1 MVQKPPHNVN
11 DPLAG
16 PSITDYDQAKEI
28 AHNGAQKERC
38 ALATRQDLQPE
49 ILYFLADDP
58 DPEVRRLL
66 ATNPAAP
73 RHADLVL
80 AQDKDEK
87 VRGGLA
93 AKMAELA
100 PGLSAFEADKIGQLT
115 YQALELL
122 ARDQVVRVRQ
132 ILAEALKDIAD
143 APAEVIRHLAE
154 DAELVV
160 ASPILQFSPV
170 LSDEDL
176 LDIISKN
183 TNYDRL
189 GIIAQRQDVGNR
201 IGDAII
207 DSGDVESIALL
218 LANDSAQL
226 REEALDNIIDQAAD
240 KISWHKPLVNRSFL
254 PDHAALK
261 LAQFVA
267 DNLINSLLARDD
279 LSADTLLEVRAVV
292 NVKLQET
299 STDTEASVSQTD
311 YDRTPAEIA
320 FEKAT
325 SLREMNNLSPADIMH
340 ALKNGDDD
348 FTIASLAVRSELH
361 TMAVRKTIAD
371 KNIKGLLSIAWA
383 AGLSAAEAAA
393 VQRKL
398 AKLPENRV
406 IDANPQGDYTLS
418 DGDMEWQLEF
428 VRDRG

>member
-1 MVQKPPHNVN
+1 MARTP
-11 DPLAG
+11 
-16 PSITDYDQAKEI
+16 T
-28 AHNGAQKERC
+28 HNGDEQQNALSKADDDQVKDIARNGTPKDRR
-38 ALATRQDLQPE
+38 ALAIRQDLQPE

-66 ATNPAAP
+66 ASNPAAP

-80 AQDKDEK
+80 ARDKDEK

-100 PGLSAFEADKIGQLT
+100 PGLSAFEADKIGLMT

-132 ILAEALKDIAD
+132 ILAEALKDIAN

-176 LDIISKN
+176 LDIISKT

-201 IGDAII
+201 IVDAII
-207 DSGDVESIALL
+207 DTGDVESIALL

-226 REEALDNIIDQAAD
+226 REDALDNIIDQAAD
-240 KISWHKPLVNRSFL
+240 KVAWHKPLVNKSFL

-292 NVKLQET
+292 NIRLQET
-299 STDTEASVSQTD
+299 STDTTTSAPQTED
-311 YDRTPAEIA
+311 GRTPAEIA

-325 SLREMNNLSPADIMH
+325 SLYKIKNLSSADIIQ
-340 ALKNGDDD
+340 ALENGDDD
-348 FTIASLAVRSELH
+348 FTIAGLAVRSELN

-371 KNIKGLLSIAWA
+371 KNIKGLLSISWA
-383 AGLSAAEAAA
+383 AGLSAAEAVV
-393 VQRKL
+393 VQKKL

-418 DGDMEWQLEF
+418 DDDMEWQLEF